1 MKINVSIVTPEQ
13 DFFEGEADYI
23 QIPSV
28 RGSLGI
34 LPGHAP
40 IICFLDLGIVKI
52 ENEKIPV
59 LYAVARGYLQFV
71 GNKAVILTE
80 TALKTDE
87 SNKDEAIKELGK
99 KHNISLEI
107 TQETKRV
114 AQATAAAVKTL
125 HRF

>member
-34 LPGHAP
+34 LPGHVP

-52 ENEKIPV
+52 ENEKKPV
-59 LYAVARGYLQFV
+59 LFAVARGYLQFV
-71 GNKAVILTE
+71 RNKAVILTE
-80 TALKTDE
+80 AALKTDE
-87 SNKDEAIKELGK
+87 SKKDEAIEELGE

-107 TQETKRV
+107 TQETKKV
-114 AQATAAAVKTL
+114 AQATAAAVKSL
-125 HRF
+125 GRF